1 MNGNALEL
9 LKQILEIP
17 SVNSQDN
24 EGAVAEFL
32 ADYFK
37 EHGIQAEVQK
47 IDDTHANVI
56 AFVPG
61 KNRERTMIWN
71 GHLDTVP
78 YGSLKEWQ
86 TDPAKTKEL
95 DGKLYARGSSDMK
108 SGLAA
113 MAYALCHLDGEPAC
127 NIQFLGTC
135 DEEKGGLGA
144 EMALKDGKMA
154 DGKWILVGE
163 PTGMRLGIAQKGC
176 LWLEI
181 SAKGFTSHGAYPK
194 EGANA
199 VSCAVRI
206 ADQVK
211 AFVEQT
217 EHSLLGSSTAQIT
230 MIDGGVANNM
240 TPDQCRVVMDIRM
253 VPGLTSEQVIAKAKE
268 TLAQLQKEDPRFDAS
283 FCALNDRR
291 AIEIDAGHPMTE
303 GLGRQIK
310 EAGYEGALL
319 GLNFFTDASVLDRK
333 GERDILLFG
342 PGEPSMAHQPNEYV
356 EIKKYEDAIR
366 ILQNFAKECGQE

>member
-1 MNGNALEL
+1 MADFLESEWKRDGHLVRRAGNNLWIMNDLFDPGRPTL
-9 LKQILEIP
+9 LLNSHIDTVKPVSGWTHEPFQPEETEDDVLFGLGSNDAGA
-17 SVNSQDN
+17 SVVSLYATFCLLAQKEQPYNLI
-24 EGAVAEFL
+24 FL
-32 ADYFK
+32 AS
-37 EHGIQAEVQK
+37 AEEEVS
-47 IDDTHANVI
+47 
-56 AFVPG
+56 G
-61 KNRERTMIWN
+61 KNGIESVLPMLPPITFAI
-71 GHLDTVP
+71 
-78 YGSLKEWQ
+78 
-86 TDPAKTKEL
+86 
-95 DGKLYARGSSDMK
+95 
-108 SGLAA
+108 
-113 MAYALCHLDGEPAC
+113 
-127 NIQFLGTC
+127 
-135 DEEKGGLGA
+135 
-144 EMALKDGKMA
+144 
-154 DGKWILVGE
+154 VGE

-253 VPGLTSEQVIAKAKE
+253 VPGLTSEQVVAKAKE

-283 FCALNDRR
+283 FRALNDRR

>member
-37 EHGIQAEVQK
+37 EHGVQAEVQK

-163 PTGMRLGIAQKGC
+163 PTGLRLGIAQKGC
-176 LWLEI
+176 LWLDI

-253 VPGLTSEQVIAKAKE
+253 VPGLTSEQVIAKAK
-268 TLAQLQKEDPRFDAS
+268 
-283 FCALNDRR
+283 
-291 AIEIDAGHPMTE
+291 
-303 GLGRQIK
+303 QIK

>member
-32 ADYFK
+32 ADFFK
-37 EHGIQAEVQK
+37 ELGVQAEVQK

-135 DEEKGGLGA
+135 DEEKGG
-144 EMALKDGKMA
+144 
-154 DGKWILVGE
+154 
-163 PTGMRLGIAQKGC
+163 
-176 LWLEI
+176 
-181 SAKGFTSHGAYPK
+181 TS
-194 EGANA
+194 
-199 VSCAVRI
+199 
-206 ADQVK
+206 
-211 AFVEQT
+211 
-217 EHSLLGSSTAQIT
+217 
-230 MIDGGVANNM
+230 
-240 TPDQCRVVMDIRM
+240 QC
-253 VPGLTSEQVIAKAKE
+253 Q
-268 TLAQLQKEDPRFDAS
+268 
-283 FCALNDRR
+283 
-291 AIEIDAGHPMTE
+291 
-303 GLGRQIK
+303 
-310 EAGYEGALL
+310 
-319 GLNFFTDASVLDRK
+319 
-333 GERDILLFG
+333 
-342 PGEPSMAHQPNEYV
+342 
-356 EIKKYEDAIR
+356 
-366 ILQNFAKECGQE
+366 